1 MAVTNDTPKVKGW
14 GVRVEWACKACG
26 RQMRTRPSEVKT
38 CCSRSCA
45 MRLRPPAQKLTAPRR
60 VCPGCGEE
68 FAARMSGGARKI
80 HCSRRCELEVKRRAR
95 EKSKR
100 VTAEAK
106 VLASW
111 AERNKK
117 QEVKTC
123 RVCGDVCTGARAFCC
138 EQHRNEWY
146 KSYHASRWKAK
157 MAARLVEARPC
168 AWCKES
174 FTPMHLSSVYCTKKC
189 SRRAG
194 RANNPSRQAR
204 KALIRGS
211 AHVERF
217 SPLDVLERD
226 GWACKLCGIDTPKSL
241 RGTTNHNA
249 PELDHIIPIAKGGP
263 HSISNTQCLCRSCN
277 ALKSDLLMDEV
288 LDLLA

>member
-1 MAVTNDTPKVKGW
+1 MAEANASAKRGRKVVWDHRCCEVCGGEFKTKPSIAKRTCGS
-14 GVRVEWACKACG
+14 ACG
-26 RQMRTRPSEVKT
+26 K
-38 CCSRSCA
+38 A
-45 MRLRPPAQKLTAPRR
+45 L
-60 VCPGCGEE
+60 
-68 FAARMSGGARKI
+68 AARMAREKWGTPLACCLGCGKEFWARMTGGARPS
-80 HCSRRCELEVKRRAR
+80 HCSRVCAE
-95 EKSKR
+95 EKSRR
-100 VTAEAK
+100 VKAEAK

-111 AERNKK
+111 AERNKER
-117 QEVKTC
+117 EVKAC

-146 KSYHASRWKAK
+146 KSYHASRFKEK
-157 MAARLVEARPC
+157 MEARLVEARPC

-174 FTPMHLSSVYCTKKC
+174 FTPKHLSSVYCTKKC

-194 RANNPSRQAR
+194 SANSPSRQSR
-204 KALIRGS
+204 KARIRGS
-211 AHVERF
+211 ADVERF